1 MGALTL
7 PPTGSIYVDANVVIY
22 GIERI
27 EPYCLM
33 LDPLWQRTRDGS
45 LKIVTSELT
54 WLEVLAK
61 PLKDKNQR
69 LEHLFKAF
77 LTADE
82 VELVPVTRALWEHA
96 AHLRGLGLKTPDSV
110 HAATALHTGCSLFI
124 TNDPD
129 LRRVPGLG
137 YAILKELSMP

>member
-1 MGALTL
+1 MGTLTL
-7 PPTGSIYVDANVVIY
+7 PPTGAIYVDANVVIY
-22 GIERI
+22 GVERI
-27 EPYCLM
+27 EPYCFM
-33 LDPLWQRTRDGS
+33 LEPLWQRTRDGS

-61 PLKDKNQR
+61 PLKEKNKR
-69 LEHLFKAF
+69 LEHLFKDF

-96 AHLRGLGLKTPDSV
+96 ARLRGLGLKTPDAV
-110 HAATALHTGCSLFI
+110 HAATALLTDCSLFI